1 MFEKI
6 KRIHFVGIGGAGMAG
21 IAKVLHTLG
30 YRASGSD
37 LKSSETTRRLSR
49 LGIKVFLGHRSI
61 QVKGADV
68 VVVSTA
74 VPAANPEIEAAK
86 VDHIPIIPRAEMLA
100 ELMRLKYGIAV
111 AGTHGKTT
119 TTSLASLILAKG
131 NIDPTV
137 IVGGKVKHLKSNA
150 RIGEGKYLLAEADES
165 DGSFLTLNPTIVLV
179 TNIDN
184 DHLDFYGELERIK
197 EDFLKF
203 INKIPFYGVALL
215 CYDNKEIR
223 SLLPQVK
230 RKYLTYGLDPRAEIT
245 AKKIVPSARGT
256 SFELFYQGKNLG
268 EFKINLMGRH
278 NLTNALGAI
287 GIGIVLG
294 VDIEKIKE
302 ALTEFKGVERR
313 LQILG
318 RIHGAV
324 IIDDYG
330 HHPTEIEATLEA
342 VKNRWPK
349 KTLKVVF
356 QPHRYSRTK
365 LLHQEFGRVF
375 NLADSIIITDIYP
388 AGEAAIPEI
397 SSELIVKA
405 IRKKGKSVIY
415 HPELNEDL
423 KNLIL
428 GTLSP
433 KDVILTLGAGDI
445 RKVAEAVL
453 RKTELRQEE
462 KADWKKE
469 LPWLIKGKVKFAEPM
484 CDHTTFAVGGPAEA
498 WIEPRD
504 IEDLKNLMV
513 FVKKHKLNY
522 LVVGKGSN
530 IIVKDRGVRGL
541 VINLSRYFR
550 KIRFIP
556 FEIAGHSAEQDE
568 RIVYSVERT
577 GKDDLSAKRYP
588 LTAKIAVQAGLDLSD
603 LLWQLEKNG
612 LTGLEFLKGI
622 PGTVGGV
629 IWMNAGL
636 ADKNIGEFV
645 SHLKIINEKGE
656 IKEFNSDQLQFAY
669 RKAILPEAGVI
680 YEVTLKLAGGSKKT
694 VKQVGKAYLQR
705 KMESQPLSFAS
716 AGCIFKNPAGKP
728 ASLLI
733 DELNL
738 KGCRHGGA
746 EISSQH
752 ANFIIKKGE
761 TKAADILSLIQIV
774 EREAREKQGIS
785 LEKEIV
791 VVGED

>member
-1 MFEKI
+1 
-6 KRIHFVGIGGAGMAG
+6 MAG
-21 IAKVLHTLG
+21 IAEVLHTLG
-30 YRASGSD
+30 YCVSGSD

-49 LGIKVFLGHRSI
+49 LGIKVFLEHRSI

-86 VDHIPIIPRAEMLA
+86 ADHIPIIPRAEMLA

-119 TTSLASLILAKG
+119 TTSLTSLILAKG

-215 CYDNKEIR
+215 CYDNEEIR

-230 RKYLTYGLDPRAEIT
+230 RKYLTYGLDSRAEIT
-245 AKKIVPSARGT
+245 AKKIIPSAGGT

-294 VDIEKIKE
+294 IDLEKIKE

-324 IIDDYG
+324 IVDDYG

-342 VKNRWPK
+342 VKTRWPK
-349 KTLKVVF
+349 KTIKVVF

-375 NLADSIIITDIYP
+375 DLADTIIVTDIYP
-388 AGEAAIPEI
+388 AGETAIPGV
-397 SSELIVKA
+397 SSQLIVEE
-405 IRKKGKSVIY
+405 IQKKGKSVIY

-428 GTLSP
+428 GTLSA

-445 RKVAEAVL
+445 RKVGEAVL
-453 RKTELRQEE
+453 RKTELSQEE
-462 KADWKKE
+462 KADWKKD
-469 LPWLIKGKVKFAEPM
+469 LPRLIKGKVKFAEPM
-484 CDHTTFAVGGPAEA
+484 RDHTTFAVGGPAEA
-498 WIEPRD
+498 WVEPRD

-530 IIVKDRGVRGL
+530 IIVKDRGIHGL

-550 KIRFIP
+550 KIRLDNLSN
-556 FEIAGHSAEQDE
+556 G
-568 RIVYSVERT
+568 VE
-577 GKDDLSAKRYP
+577 
-588 LTAKIAVQAGLDLSD
+588 VQAGLDLSD

-636 ADKNIGEFV
+636 TDKNIGEFV
-645 SHLKIINEKGE
+645 SHVKIINEKGE
-656 IKEFNSDQLQFAY
+656 MKEFNSDQLKFAY

-680 YEVTLKLAGGSKKT
+680 YEVTLKLAVGSKKT

-705 KMESQPLSFAS
+705 KMEFQPLSFAS

-761 TKAADILSLIQIV
+761 TKAADILGLIRII
-774 EREAREKQGIS
+774 EREVRKKQGIN
-785 LEKEIV
+785 LKKEIV

>member
-1 MFEKI
+1 
-6 KRIHFVGIGGAGMAG
+6 MAG

-30 YRASGSD
+30 YRVSGSD
-37 LKSSETTRRLSR
+37 LKFSETTRRLSR
-49 LGIKVFLGHRSI
+49 SGIKVFLGHRST

-74 VPAANPEIEAAK
+74 VPASNPEIEEAK
-86 VDHIPIIPRAEMLA
+86 ADHIPIIPRAEMLA

-119 TTSLASLILAKG
+119 TTSLTSLVLAKG

-137 IVGGKVKHLKSNA
+137 IVGGKVKHLNSNA

-184 DHLDFYGELERIK
+184 DHLDFYGGLKRIK

-215 CYDNKEIR
+215 CYDNREIR

-230 RKYLTYGLDPRAEIT
+230 RKYLTYGLDPGAEIT
-245 AKKIVPSARGT
+245 AKRIVLSARGT

-268 EFKINLMGRH
+268 EFKINLLGRH
-278 NLTNALGAI
+278 NLTNTLGAI

-294 VDIEKIKE
+294 IDLEKIKE

-324 IIDDYG
+324 IVDDYG

-342 VKNRWPK
+342 VKTRWPK
-349 KTLKVVF
+349 KIIKVVF

-365 LLHQEFGRVF
+365 LLHREFGKAF
-375 NLADSIIITDIYP
+375 NLADTIIITDIYP
-388 AGEAAIPEI
+388 AGEAVIPGV
-397 SSELIVKA
+397 SSQLIVEA
-405 IRKKGKSVIY
+405 IKRSGKSVIY
-415 HPELNEDL
+415 HPEINEDL

-428 GTLSP
+428 SSFSA

-445 RKVAEAVL
+445 RRVGEAIL
-453 RKTELRQEE
+453 RKTELSQEE
-462 KADWKKE
+462 KANWKKE
-469 LPWLIKGKVKFAEPM
+469 LPWLIKGRLKFAEPM
-484 CDHTTFAVGGPAEA
+484 CGHTTFAVGGPAEA

-530 IIVKDRGVRGL
+530 IIVKDRGIRGL

-550 KIRFIP
+550 KI
-556 FEIAGHSAEQDE
+556 EKLSNG
-568 RIVYSVERT
+568 VE
-577 GKDDLSAKRYP
+577 
-588 LTAKIAVQAGLDLSD
+588 VQAGLDLSD

-622 PGTVGGV
+622 PGTIGGI

-645 SHLKIINEKGE
+645 TQVKIINEEGE
-656 IKEFNSDQLQFAY
+656 MKEFNLDQLKFAY
-669 RKAILPEAGVI
+669 RKTILPEAGVI
-680 YEVTLKLAGGSKKT
+680 YEVTLKLTASSKKT
-694 VKQVGKAYLQR
+694 VKQVGKIYLQR

-728 ASLLI
+728 ASVLI

-738 KGCRHGGA
+738 KGCRRGGA

-761 TKAADILSLIQIV
+761 TKAADILGLIRVI
-774 EREAREKQGIS
+774 EREVREKQGIN
-785 LEKEIV
+785 LKKEIV

>member
-1 MFEKI
+1 
-6 KRIHFVGIGGAGMAG
+6 MAG

-30 YRASGSD
+30 YCVSGSD
-37 LKSSETTRRLSR
+37 LKFSETTRRLSR
-49 LGIKVFLGHRSI
+49 SGIKVFLGHCST

-74 VPAANPEIEAAK
+74 VPASNPEIEEAK
-86 VDHIPIIPRAEMLA
+86 ADHIPIIPRAEMLA

-119 TTSLASLILAKG
+119 TTSLISLILAKG

-137 IVGGKVKHLKSNA
+137 IVGGKVKHLNSNA

-165 DGSFLTLNPTIVLV
+165 DGSFLALNPTIVLV

-184 DHLDFYGELERIK
+184 DHLDFYGELKRIK
-197 EDFLKF
+197 EGFLKF

-215 CYDNKEIR
+215 CYDNEEIR
-223 SLLPQVK
+223 SLLPRIK
-230 RKYLTYGLDPRAEIT
+230 RKYLTYGLDSGAEIT
-245 AKKIVPSARGT
+245 AKEIVLSARGT
-256 SFELFYQGKNLG
+256 SFELFYQGKNSG
-268 EFKINLMGRH
+268 EFKINLLGRH

-294 VDIEKIKE
+294 IDLEKIKE

-324 IIDDYG
+324 IVDDYG

-342 VKNRWPK
+342 VKTRWPK
-349 KTLKVVF
+349 KTIKVVF

-365 LLHQEFGRVF
+365 LLHREFGRVF
-375 NLADSIIITDIYP
+375 NLADTIIITDIYP
-388 AGEAAIPEI
+388 AGEAAIPGV
-397 SSELIVKA
+397 SSRLIVEA
-405 IRKKGKSVIY
+405 IERSGKSVIY
-415 HPELNEDL
+415 HPEINEDL

-428 GTLSP
+428 SGFSS

-445 RKVAEAVL
+445 RRVGEAIL
-453 RKTELRQEE
+453 HRTELGQEE

-469 LPWLIKGKVKFAEPM
+469 LSWLIKGRLKFAEPM
-484 CDHTTFAVGGPAEA
+484 CGHTTFAVGGPAEA

-504 IEDLKNLMV
+504 IEDLRNLMV
-513 FVKKHKLNY
+513 FVKKHKLSY
-522 LVVGKGSN
+522 LMVGKGSN
-530 IIVKDRGVRGL
+530 IIVKDRGIRGL

-550 KIRFIP
+550 KIRFAP
-556 FEIAGHSAEQDE
+556 SEI
-568 RIVYSVERT
+568 T
-577 GKDDLSAKRYP
+577 GRSAKVE
-588 LTAKIAVQAGLDLSD
+588 VQAGLDLSD
-603 LLWQLEKNG
+603 LLSQLEKNG

-622 PGTVGGV
+622 PGTIGGV
-629 IWMNAGL
+629 IRMNAGL
-636 ADKNIGEFV
+636 GDKNIGEFITRV
-645 SHLKIINEKGE
+645 KIINEKGE
-656 IKEFNSDQLQFAY
+656 MKEFNPEQLKFDY
-669 RKAILPEAGVI
+669 RKTILPEAGVI
-680 YEVTLKLAGGSKKT
+680 YEATLRLTAGSKKT
-694 VKQVGKAYLQR
+694 VRQAGEVYLQR

-728 ASLLI
+728 ASVLI

-738 KGCRHGGA
+738 KGCRQGGA

-761 TKAADILSLIQIV
+761 TKAADILGLIRII
-774 EREAREKQGIS
+774 EREVREKQGIN
-785 LEKEIV
+785 LKKEIV